1 MSVSEGLGVSVMSD
15 LAVSTDVKA
24 GKLLSFSLPKE
35 MNERKLYIV
44 WRRDAVLSTLELK
57 FIQFVKE
64 RTSDILLSE

>member
-24 GKLLSFSLPKE
+24 GKLLSFPLPKE

-44 WRRDAVLSTLELK
+44 WHRDAVLSTLELK